1 MNLFLIKTPRSWDL
15 ITKSLI
21 QCSRNKSADVEYISK
36 LEDISEDKNVISVHV
51 MNLTGLANYAIEVYG
66 KEILKL
72 PDDTIGMHLAL
83 TLGQDVI
90 ISDNNLNPFSWM
102 LLRPDGKI
110 RCFDTRARTCRG
122 RQSAC
127 GSM

>member
-102 LLRPDGKI
+102 LLRPDGY
-110 RCFDTRARTCRG
+110 DAED
-122 RQSAC
+122 
-127 GSM
+127 